1 MGNDNKPEL
10 LGPSGQPLFKEAK
23 LIVMKLPKGVK
34 IHPQIIGH
42 LSKHSGCNVITLPM
56 DSELMMGNLAV
67 NELNSTHTGIH
78 AILGLVNVNFTKE
91 ELHLIHH
98 YITTV
103 NEPPLGATKA
113 AVELIKKVEQVLA
126 K

>member
-1 MGNDNKPEL
+1 MGDGNEPEL
-10 LGPSGQPLFKEAK
+10 LGPSGQPLRKEFK

-34 IHPQIIGH
+34 IHPQIIGQ

-56 DSELMMGNLAV
+56 DSELMMGNLALQ
-67 NELNSTHTGIH
+67 ELNSTHTGIH
-78 AILGLVNVNFTKE
+78 AILNLTDINFTKE

-113 AVELIKKVEQVLA
+113 AIELIKKVEQVIA
-126 K
+126 R